1 MPDPEVALRKMLN
14 VRGLYNVLGNAIL
27 EFAKAKHTA
36 FPNAALSKEDFW
48 QTPRYK
54 FALASVFLIRHLLG
68 FRSHRQWNNFSEKD
82 YKLNM
87 RTFKR
92 WMKNERAI
100 MEASEMYQKMPD
112 KCDPE
117 AKGRR
122 KVKYKSNR
130 AGSATE
136 SPRKKVFIVGDDT
149 TSDEDDGGDDDDLL
163 LPQNI
168 VDD

>member
-14 VRGLYNVLGNAIL
+14 VRGLYNVLGNAML

-36 FPNAALSKEDFW
+36 FPNATLSKEDFW
-48 QTPRYK
+48 QVPRYK

-68 FRSHRQWNNFSEKD
+68 STSHRQWYNFSEKD
-82 YKLNM
+82 YKLNT

-92 WMKNERAI
+92 WIKNERAI
-100 MEASEMYQKMPD
+100 MEASELYQKMPD

-117 AKGRR
+117 AKGRK
-122 KVKYKSNR
+122 KVKYKSKR
-130 AGSATE
+130 ALTGSTTE

-149 TSDEDDGGDDDDLL
+149 TSDEDDDGDDDL
-163 LPQNI
+163 
-168 VDD
+168 